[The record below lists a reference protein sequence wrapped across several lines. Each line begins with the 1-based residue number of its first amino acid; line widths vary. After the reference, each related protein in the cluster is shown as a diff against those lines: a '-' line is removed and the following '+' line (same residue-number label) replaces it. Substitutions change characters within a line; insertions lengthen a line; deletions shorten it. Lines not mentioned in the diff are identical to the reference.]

1 MKLYGASAGSQ
12 LAKRVASQID
22 SRGTVD
28 VMRHGFD
35 DQNVKGIKVAFF
47 RPAHGLTPELE
58 DRYRANTLAVTRQVA
73 YEPKSNKTLDL
84 MLSVNGIP
92 VATAELKNELTGQNV
107 SDAVKQHR
115 KDRDPRNTTLANRAV
130 VHFAVDPYE
139 VMMTTRL
146 AGDDTVFLPFNMGHD
161 KGQGNPPNPD
171 G

>member
-1 MKLYGASAGSQ
+1 MLS
-12 LAKRVASQID
+12 
-22 SRGTVD
+22 
-28 VMRHGFD
+28 
-35 DQNVKGIKVAFF
+35 
-47 RPAHGLTPELE
+47 AHG
-58 DRYRANTLAVTRQVA
+58 
-73 YEPKSNKTLDL
+73 
-84 MLSVNGIP
+84 IP
-92 VATAELKNELTGQNV
+92 AATAELKNELTGQNV